1 MTGLRILIAD
11 DHEVVRHGLVALIE
25 SQRGWEVCG
34 QAENGQVA
42 VDKAKELNPDVA
54 ILDIGMPVLNGLEAT
69 RQILR
74 DNPRVAVL
82 ILTIMDA
89 ERVVQAAR
97 DVGARGYLLKSEA
110 PRVMIGAV
118 KALQYGNTLFTARVA
133 ELFQAGYLE
142 NERDAKKKKTI
153 VPTFGVR
160 EQAVLQLVAK
170 GQSNRKVAEALGMSP
185 RTVDSHRTNIMR
197 KLGAHSVVGIILYAL
212 RNGIMPPTFEKS
224 S

>member
-11 DHEVVRHGLVALIE
+11 DHDVVRHGLVALIE

-110 PRVMIGAV
+110 ARVMIGAV

-133 ELFQAGYLE
+133 ELFQSGYLE
-142 NERDAKKKKTI
+142 NERDAKKRKTI